1 MKPTLTFIVIAL
13 LSFPVLSPAESTAEE
28 AVSSEATEAHY
39 TQAIEGRT
47 ADILK
52 ALALADTNRTAKV
65 HDIIMTQYRSLK
77 AWHDTNDAKLKAA
90 KADPAA
96 TAPIQASRQ
105 ALHEYFLARL
115 ASQLTP
121 EQIEIVK
128 DKLTYG
134 KVQFTLNGYLV
145 YYPGITETNKQEI
158 LRLLKA
164 AREEAMDGGSAAEKS
179 AVFKRYKGLINNY
192 LSQQGIHA
200 AKKTAAQTETN
211 AAPAKP

>member
-1 MKPTLTFIVIAL
+1 MKPIFSL
-13 LSFPVLSPAESTAEE
+13 LVASLLAFPVLSRAESTPEVTDAP
-28 AVSSEATEAHY
+28 EATETHY

-52 ALALADTNRTAKV
+52 ALALTDTNRAAKV
-65 HDIIMTQYRSLK
+65 HDIIMMQYRTLK

-90 KADPAA
+90 KTDPAA
-96 TAPIQASRQ
+96 TALIQDSM
-105 ALHEYFLARL
+105 HEVHEHFLAQL
-115 ASQLTP
+115 SSQLTP
-121 EQIEIVK
+121 EQVETVK
-128 DKLTYG
+128 DKMTYG
-134 KVQFTLNGYLV
+134 KVQFTLKGYLV
-145 YYPGITETNKQEI
+145 YYPGITETNQQEI

-200 AKKTAAQTETN
+200 TKKPVTPQAETN
-211 AAPAKP
+211 AAPVK